1 MNIFMV
7 SNVLSYLFVVVV
19 FQLFFLMVNAP
30 LFFYIIS
37 TLLFLSLLLIEIH
50 TIKKEKNALI
60 TQLTNNKHDPSMDL
74 QTAKRVQEAL
84 LAIDPPESEK
94 VEIVRRCTPAT
105 TLGGDFYTFVNKTVG
120 KISHQKNSKGI
131 VEFVDQQDNIIGVT
145 IGDVAGHGVSSA
157 LVMALTSGLLGRIGL
172 NNRSPAIILQRA
184 NLDIQKFI
192 SQSQISHV
200 TAFYS
205 TINLDEMT
213 LTYSSAG
220 HPPGIIIRSDLSY
233 ELLETDGIF
242 MGMYKDEVY
251 SEKVVKIHPGDRI
264 FLYTDGI
271 VETENSKKEPFG
283 IQRIIDLAIIH
294 WKKTPNEILELVFEK
309 LYEYREGN
317 TQRDDQTLVIVD
329 IKK

>member
-7 SNVLSYLFVVVV
+7 PQTIVYLIFVAL
-19 FQLFFLMVNAP
+19 FQLFFVAVNASS
-30 LFFYIIS
+30 FFLIAS
-37 TLLFLSLLLIEIH
+37 TVLFLSLILIELNFV
-50 TIKKEKNALI
+50 KKEKQGLI
-60 TQLTNNKHDPSMDL
+60 NQLSVHSHDPTMDL

-84 LAIDPPESEK
+84 LSIDPPESDRIS
-94 VEIVRRCTPAT
+94 IVRRCIPAT

-120 KISHQKNSKGI
+120 KISHQKNNKGI
-131 VEFVDQQDNIIGVT
+131 VEFLDQQDNIIGVT

-220 HPPGIIIRSDLSY
+220 HPPGIILRSDLSY
-233 ELLETDGIF
+233 ELLEVDGIF
-242 MGMYKDEVY
+242 MGMYEDEVY
-251 SEKVVKIHPGDRI
+251 TEKTVKLQPGDRVL
-264 FLYTDGI
+264 LYTDGI
-271 VETENSKKEPFG
+271 VETVNSNREPFG
-283 IQRIIDLAIIH
+283 MQRLIDLAIIH
-294 WKKTPNEILELVFEK
+294 WKKTSDEILELVFEQ